1 MTGFGLLAIDLAVA
15 VLTAGSWLAGS
26 VIAGGLLAGPSSPT
40 RGRLVLG
47 LAIAGVL
54 GVAGQAVLGGRL
66 ATHDWSFAQEKLLF
80 ALPLSAVA
88 ALVAVA
94 VAGRP
99 LVAAVRGHRSAL
111 RPIVPTV
118 LVGAA
123 AAGVA
128 GILAR
133 MLVGY
138 PLGIVPAVSLLALT
152 VLATWL
158 SYAQFAQL
166 GRRLVS
172 GIAALTA
179 LVLVA
184 SVGLSWFGSVA
195 VPGALAETHAHG
207 PATHGPAAPAPA
219 ESAGVSVEE
228 LRTPEDAPGAV
239 QRFELTAQ
247 QQSITLASG
256 ANVSAWTYG
265 SMPGPEIRVTQGDLV
280 EVELRNRD
288 IDAGVTI
295 HWHGYDVPNGEDGVA
310 GVTQDAVLPGEA
322 FTYRFVADETGTY
335 WYHTHQVSSDG
346 VKRGLFGTLVVL
358 PTDGIAENLD
368 VTAPLRTLGGSVI
381 LGESDRAEALDVPA
395 GESVRL
401 RLVNTDQVPHRF
413 RLDGVAF
420 TVVAADGR
428 DLAGPKPVAGKAL
441 RVPAGGRLDVSF
453 EVPDS
458 GVLLTTD
465 ASSRASLAL
474 SPGGKVVPRSDSAVG
489 DLDLL
494 DYGARGA
501 VASLTGPNRVEA
513 KMVLDRDPRFL
524 HGLPAYGYT
533 VNGEVYPHI
542 PSIEVDEGDVVRLTV
557 ANRGWETHPMH
568 VHGHHVLVV
577 SRDGIRSTGSP
588 LWLDTFDVQPG
599 EVWVVEVTADNPGIW
614 MDHCHNLEHAAE
626 GMMMAL
632 AYRGVTSPFEEG
644 GLHGNRAE

>member
-1 MTGFGLLAIDLAVA
+1 MTGFQLLAIDLAVA
-15 VLTAGSWLAGS
+15 VVTSGSWLAAS
-26 VIAGGLLAGPSSPT
+26 AIAGRLLSGPSSP
-40 RGRLVLG
+40 RRARLVLG

-54 GVAGQAVLGGRL
+54 GVAGQAVLGVRL

-80 ALPLSAVA
+80 ALPLAAVA
-88 ALVAVA
+88 ALLAVA
-94 VAGRP
+94 VAGPP
-99 LVAAVRGHRSAL
+99 LVAAARGRRSVL
-111 RPIVPTV
+111 RPIVPTM

-138 PLGIVPAVSLLALT
+138 PLGVVPAASLLALT

-158 SYAQFAQL
+158 AYAQFARV

-179 LVLVA
+179 LVLLA
-184 SVGLSWFGSVA
+184 SVGLNWFGSVA
-195 VPGALAETHAHG
+195 VPGALASTHAHG
-207 PATHGPAAPAPA
+207 PPAHASSPASAAPT
-219 ESAGVSVEE
+219 GVSVEE

-239 QRFELTAQ
+239 RRFEFTAQ
-247 QQSITLASG
+247 QQQVTLASG
-256 ANVSAWTYG
+256 ADVSAWTYG
-265 SMPGPEIRVTQGDLV
+265 SVPGPEIRVIQGDLV

-310 GVTQDAVLPGEA
+310 GVTQDALLPGES
-322 FTYRFVADETGTY
+322 FTYRFVADEPGTY

-346 VKRGLFGTLVVL
+346 VKRGLFGTLVVV
-358 PTDGIAENLD
+358 PTDGIAESLD
-368 VTAPLRTLGGSVI
+368 ITVPLHTLGGSVI
-381 LGESDRAEALDVPA
+381 LRESDRAEALDVPA
-395 GESVRL
+395 GKSVRL
-401 RLVNTDQVPHRF
+401 RLVNTDQSPHRF
-413 RLDGVAF
+413 RLHGVAF
-420 TVVAADGR
+420 TVAAADGR
-428 DLAGPKPVAGKAL
+428 DLDRPTPVTGKAL

-465 ASSRASLAL
+465 ASSRASLTV
-474 SPGGKVVPRSDSAVG
+474 SPGGKAVARSDSTVG

-494 DYGARGA
+494 DYGASGA
-501 VASLTGPNRVEA
+501 VASVTGHDHVEA

-599 EVWVVEVTADNPGIW
+599 EVWVVEFTADNPGIW

-632 AYRGVTSPFEEG
+632 AYRDVTSPFEEG
-644 GLHGNRAE
+644 GIHGNRAE